1 MDVLRQLQHLQ
12 RIQDINY
19 NRAMRRECVFRD
31 RDNPFDRL
39 SDECF
44 RMRFRLSK
52 NTVRVVTNI
61 VRADIEQPTR
71 RNHAVPCELQVLLAL
86 RFYATGG
93 FQLTMADLH
102 GLSQTTVCTVLK
114 RVTNA
119 IDRLRPQYISFSNNE
134 EMNDLKERFFNIAG
148 FPNCVGSIDCS
159 HIRIIGHGENGQR
172 SINRKGWSS
181 INVQA
186 VSDSKR
192 RFVNI
197 VSHWHGSRFE
207 DGEIDGFLIG
217 DSGYPCLP
225 YLMTPLL
232 NPGNAAE
239 NGYNRALC
247 YTRM

>member
-12 RIQDINY
+12 RVQDINY
-19 NRAMRRECVFRD
+19 NRAMRRERVFRD
-31 RDNPFDRL
+31 CDNPFDRL

-52 NTVRVVTNI
+52 NTVRVVTDM

-119 IDRLRPQYISFSNNE
+119 IARLRPQYILFSNNE
-134 EMNDLKERFFNIAG
+134 EMNDLKERLFNIAG
-148 FPNCVGSIDCS
+148 FPNCVGAIDCS
-159 HIRIIGHGENGQR
+159 HIRIIGEGENGQR
-172 SINRKGWSS
+172 FINRKGWSS
-181 INVQA
+181 VNVQA
-186 VSDSKR
+186 NKGGQLCVPSTLCSL
-192 RFVNI
+192 NSLI
-197 VSHWHGSRFE
+197 PPSSLSR
-207 DGEIDGFLIG
+207 D
-217 DSGYPCLP
+217 
-225 YLMTPLL
+225 LL
-232 NPGNAAE
+232 FS
-239 NGYNRALC
+239 
-247 YTRM
+247 

>member
-12 RIQDINY
+12 RVQDINY
-19 NRAMRRECVFRD
+19 NRAMRRERVFRD

-52 NTVRVVTNI
+52 NTVRVVTDM
-61 VRADIEQPTR
+61 VREDIEQPTR

-119 IDRLRPQYISFSNNE
+119 IARLRPRYISFSNNE

-148 FPNCVGSIDCS
+148 FHNCIGAIDCS
-159 HIRIIGHGENGQR
+159 HIRIIGQGENGQR
-172 SINRKGWSS
+172 FINRKGWSS

-186 VSDSKR
+186 VNDSNR

-197 VSHWHGSRFE
+197 VAHWHGSVHDSRIFDNSLMKQRFE
-207 DGEIDGFLIG
+207 
-217 DSGYPCLP
+217 
-225 YLMTPLL
+225 
-232 NPGNAAE
+232 
-239 NGYNRALC
+239 
-247 YTRM
+247 